1 MKRTVRA
8 DWQAVVLVCGK
19 CTRKVKGG
27 FGADGR
33 TSLDKALRKFAGK
46 GKGKGRKAPVG
57 VYEVP
62 CLKVCPKQAVTVV
75 DGAHPDKWLIVPAGT
90 PVARIAVQLGIA
102 GLDPAKAQP
111 AA

>member
-1 MKRTVRA
+1 VKRTVRSG
-8 DWQAVVLVCGK
+8 WQAVVLVCGK

-33 TSLDKALRKFAGK
+33 TPLDKALRKFAGK
-46 GKGKGRKAPVG
+46 GKGRRAPIG

-62 CLKVCPKQAVTVV
+62 CLKVCPKHAVTVV
-75 DGAHPDKWLIVPAGT
+75 DGAHPGKWLIVPAGT
-90 PVARIAVQLGIA
+90 PVARVAAQLGIA
-102 GLDPAKAQP
+102 GLERAEDQP